1 MRNKLVDLA
10 DAVARHIPDGAT
22 IFVGGFGQCIPFA
35 IGHEIIRQGRTGLTI
50 CRSGADI
57 LFDLLIAAGCVRK
70 AIFGYVGN
78 PGIGLAHAFRRAVE
92 AGTIEIEDWTN
103 FSMILRLHAGAL
115 GVPFLPTA
123 TLQGGDIP
131 AGIDVRPIVCP
142 FTQERMVAV
151 PALRPD
157 VAIVHAQCADSEGNI
172 QLSGLSGDTLDGA
185 LASET
190 IIATVE
196 RIVPRAT
203 IRSTPDRT
211 VLPGFRIA
219 AVSEVPWGAYP
230 SYVQG
235 FYGRDDAAY
244 TEWDTLSRAAE
255 PLAAWIDAH
264 IRAIPDFASFVRK
277 VDPKRLEALAAEQH
291 QA

>member
-10 DAVARHIPDGAT
+10 DAVARHVPAGAT
-22 IFVGGFGQCIPFA
+22 IFVGGFGQCIPFSTA
-35 IGHEIIRQGRTGLTI
+35 LEIIRQGRTGLTI

-172 QLSGLSGDTLDGA
+172 QLSGLSGDTPDGA

-196 RIVPRAT
+196 RIVPSAT